1 MTSLPR
7 RSVLSYESEA
17 GDAPVP
23 NAGDRRAIVIC
34 DQWLGSNGYAGMK
47 ALRRTGWS
55 VEVVAE
61 WEFIPVRWR
70 APGMRVVGRMV
81 RAAAVR
87 EFNAHLA
94 AAARDLRPEML
105 LVFKGMFVRADTI
118 DALRRL
124 GIRSYCFYPDVS
136 FRTHGPYLPAALPRY
151 DWVFTTK
158 SFGLRDLREQL
169 HITRA
174 SKLDH
179 AFDPDLHRP
188 IRLTQDDIARYQCDV
203 SFIGTWSP
211 KKERLLASLVS
222 ARPKLRLRVWG
233 DQWGRANAAGPLA
246 KHIEHRTVVGGEYV
260 RAIAASAINLGILS
274 EERLGSSAGDQ
285 ITSRTFHMP
294 ACGGFMLHERTDE
307 VLNIFADG
315 SSIVCFGDDAEMIER
330 VDEYLAAPGQRH
342 EIAERGRRVV
352 ESKHSWDARIQ
363 DILALHDG
371 RQ

>member
-7 RSVLSYESEA
+7 RPAIVYEPA
-17 GDAPVP
+17 GQSAPAP
-23 NAGDRRAIVIC
+23 NGNAPRAIVVC

-47 ALRRTGWS
+47 ALRRAGWS
-55 VEVVAE
+55 VEVAAE
-61 WEFIPVRWR
+61 WEYVPVRWR
-70 APGMRVVGRMV
+70 TPAMRAIGRMV
-81 RAAAVR
+81 RSAAVR

-94 AAARDLRPEML
+94 TAARDLRPEML
-105 LVFKGMFVRADTI
+105 LVFKGTFVQAETI

-136 FRTHGPYLPAALPRY
+136 FRAHGPYLPFALPRY

-158 SFGLRDLREQL
+158 SFGLRDLREEL
-169 HITRA
+169 GMTRV

-188 IRLTQDDIARYQCDV
+188 LRLTQDDIARYHCDV

-211 KKERLLASLVS
+211 KKEKILTSLAN
-222 ARPKLRLRVWG
+222 ARPNLRLRVWG
-233 DQWGRANAAGPLA
+233 NQWDRANAAGPVA
-246 KHIEHRTVVGGEYV
+246 KYIEHRGVVGAEYV
-260 RAIAASAINLGILS
+260 RAIAASAINLGLLS
-274 EERLGSSAGDQ
+274 EQRPGSSAGDQ
-285 ITSRTFHMP
+285 ITSRTFHTP
-294 ACGGFMLHERTDE
+294 ACGGFLLHERTDE
-307 VLNIFADG
+307 VLQIFEDG

-330 VDEYLAAPGQRH
+330 VDEYLATPVRRH

-352 ESKHSWDARIQ
+352 ESTHSWDTRIQ
-363 DILALHDG
+363 EILALHSA